1 MLKVEISKGN
11 LRDKY
16 RTLLDHLNKIT
27 EMNMM
32 LRHEKN
38 FWIRQ
43 YECALDSLDE
53 VSPTVSK
60 GQEISKIEEL
70 KTLFN
75 EIEKSSSESLSSD
88 EQPTGNHSES
98 IDLVADM
105 EKTKIKEMEIL
116 DKINQLAGIYKDNTQ
131 TPDQSETNYLSQP
144 TLAFTNTNLNY
155 ATNEI
160 FESRKMPSF
169 REDATST
176 CANSEAR
183 KKHFLSEAITPNNES
198 PSLRKP
204 RGLNLYDRSNI
215 EINLSINKLASNMN
229 NLSKLIKTAKRR
241 IG

>member
-1 MLKVEISKGN
+1 MKVEISKGN

-32 LRHEKN
+32 LRSEKN

-60 GQEISKIEEL
+60 SKEISKIEEL
-70 KTLFN
+70 KELFN
-75 EIEKSSSESLSSD
+75 DIEKSSSESLSSD
-88 EQPTGNHSES
+88 EQVTGENSET

-105 EKTKIKEMEIL
+105 EKTKIREMEIL
-116 DKINQLAGIYKDNTQ
+116 DKINQLAGIYKHKSH
-131 TPDQSETNYLSQP
+131 TPDQSETNYLSHP
-144 TLAFTNTNLNY
+144 TLAFTNTHLNY
-155 ATNEI
+155 VTNENI
-160 FESRKMPSF
+160 KSSRMPSF
-169 REDATST
+169 KEDATST
-176 CANSEAR
+176 CANSQAQ
-183 KKHFLSEAITPNNES
+183 KQHFLSEAITPNNES

-215 EINLSINKLASNMN
+215 EINLSINKLALNMN
-229 NLSKLIKTAKRR
+229 N
-241 IG
+241 